1 MEKERAML
9 TAILD
14 AIDDGIYV
22 IDQNFNIQFM
32 NRKMIDMFGKGIGL
46 KCHEVIN
53 NTETIC
59 PWCRADLVFQGQSQN
74 WELYVAS
81 IDKTF
86 ALTELPIYHPDGTMA
101 KMSIYRDITRRKQ
114 QEAEIQASVEEYR
127 NLFEHVAVG
136 VYIGT
141 KEGKFLDANQAL
153 LDILGYA
160 SKEEFLNIEIIRD
173 LYLYPEDRLLFQE
186 MIERDGRVIDYE
198 VQFKRKDGTPIPV
211 MLTSHVRYDLA
222 GNIIGYEGIVV
233 DETHRYRMER
243 KLREAHDFM
252 NKIIQSTP
260 NSIMAADLQ
269 GNIIIWN
276 RAAEETLGYPAG
288 EVIGK
293 MNITRIYP
301 EKMAYEIMK
310 MIRSPE
316 HGGIGLFRSQPVIY
330 VRRDGRSIEGSLS
343 AAMIYDDE
351 GNEVATVGSFV
362 DLTERMEME
371 RALRNTQEQLLNSEK
386 LAAMGRLTS
395 QIAHELNNP
404 LYGIM
409 NTLELLK
416 TEIPPENRRRKLLDM
431 SLSEVVRLADMLRK
445 MLSFSKPEQEEKK
458 PLNVNTVIDEIL
470 MLHQKQLQENEI
482 KAYSEFEADLPL
494 VVASTNQMR
503 QVFLNMIANARDAMP
518 DGGTLRVKTFEK
530 DGFVNIQFIDTGV
543 GIRKDHL
550 DKIFDSFFTTKSSV
564 KGVGLGLSV
573 CYGFIK
579 EHGGDILVKST
590 PGKGTAFTVKLPVS
604 AESSSEEPPVLKLSQ
619 ELHQQEQ
626 LV

>member
-9 TAILD
+9 MSILD
-14 AIDDGIYV
+14 AIEDGIYV

-32 NRKMIDMFGKGIGL
+32 NRKMIDMFGEGIER

-53 NTETIC
+53 NSGTIC
-59 PWCRADLVFQGQSQN
+59 PWCRADLVFQGTPQN
-74 WELYVAS
+74 WELYAAS
-81 IDKTF
+81 VDRTF
-86 ALTELPIYHPDGTMA
+86 ALTELPVLHPDGSMG

-127 NLFEHVAVG
+127 NLFEHVALG

-141 KEGKFLDANQAL
+141 KEGKMLDANQAL
-153 LDILGYA
+153 LDMLGYA
-160 SKEEFLNIEIIRD
+160 NKEEFLDIEVIRD
-173 LYLYPEDRLLFQE
+173 LYMFPEDRLLFQQ

-198 VQFKRKDGTPIPV
+198 VRFKRKDGTPVPV

-222 GNIIGYEGIVV
+222 GNIVGYEGIVV
-233 DETHRYRMER
+233 DLTHRYQMER

-260 NSIMAADLQ
+260 NCIMAADLQ
-269 GNIIIWN
+269 GDIIIWN

-301 EKMAYEIMK
+301 HHMAYKIMK

-316 HGGIGLFRSQPVIY
+316 YGGVGMFRSQPVIY
-330 VRRDGRSIEGSLS
+330 VRRDGKSVEGTLS
-343 AAMIYDDE
+343 AAMIYDDD

-371 RALRNTQEQLLNSEK
+371 RDLRNTQEQLLNSEK

-458 PLNVNTVIDEIL
+458 PLNLNTVVDEIL

-482 KAYSEFEADLPL
+482 KTRYEFETDLPQ

-518 DGGTLRVKTFEK
+518 HGGVLTVKTFFK
-530 DGFVNIQFIDTGV
+530 DGFVNIQLMDTGV
-543 GIRKDHL
+543 GIREDHL

-573 CYGFIK
+573 CYGFVK
-579 EHGGDILVKST
+579 EHGGDILVEST
-590 PGKGTAFTVKLPVS
+590 LGKGTIFTVKLPVS
-604 AESSSEEPPVLKLSQ
+604 VEPSSGDPPGFKLSIGDAQ
-619 ELHQQEQ
+619 KDEM
-626 LV
+626 V

>member
-1 MEKERAML
+1 MDKERAML

-14 AIDDGIYV
+14 TIDDAIYV
-22 IDQNFNIQFM
+22 IDQHFNVEFM
-32 NRKMIDMFGKGIGL
+32 NQRMIDMFGDGMGR

-53 NTETIC
+53 NSSTIC
-59 PWCRADLVFQGQSQN
+59 PWCRSDQIFQGQRQN
-74 WELYVAS
+74 WELYVAKV
-81 IDKTF
+81 DKTF
-86 ALTELPIYHPDGTMA
+86 ALTEFPLQYPDGSMA
-101 KMSIYRDITRRKQ
+101 KMSIYRDVTRRKQ
-114 QEAEIQASVEEYR
+114 QEAKLRASVEEYR

-136 VYIGT
+136 VYIST
-141 KEGKFLDANQAL
+141 KEGKFVDANQAL
-153 LDILGYA
+153 LDMLGYP
-160 SKEEFLNIEIIRD
+160 SKDEFLNIDIIRD
-173 LYLYPEDRLLFQE
+173 LYLFPDDRRMFQQMVE
-186 MIERDGRVIDYE
+186 QDGRIMDYE
-198 VQFKRKDGTPIPV
+198 VQFKRKDGNPIPV
-211 MLTSHVRYDLA
+211 MLTSHVRYNLQ

-233 DETHRYRMER
+233 DQTQRYRMER

-260 NSIMAADLQ
+260 NSIMASDLK

-293 MNITRIYP
+293 MHITRIYP
-301 EKMAYEIMK
+301 ENLAYEIMK

-316 HGGIGLFRSQPVIY
+316 YGGVGMFRSQPVVY
-330 VRRDGRSIEGSLS
+330 VRRDGKSVEGSLS
-343 AAMIYDDE
+343 AAMIYDDD
-351 GNEVATVGSFV
+351 GKEVATVGSFV
-362 DLTERMEME
+362 DLTERMDME

-431 SLSEVVRLADMLRK
+431 SLSEIIRLADMLRK
-445 MLSFSKPEQEEKK
+445 MLSFSKPEHEERKS
-458 PLNVNTVIDEIL
+458 LNVNTVIDEIL
-470 MLHQKQLQENEI
+470 MLHQKQLQEHDI
-482 KAYSEFEADLPL
+482 KAHSEFHPALPQ
-494 VVASTNQMR
+494 VVASTNQLR

-518 DGGTLRVKTFEK
+518 EGGTLTVKTFEK
-530 DGFVNIQFIDTGV
+530 DGFVNILFIDTGI

-579 EHGGDILVKST
+579 EHGGDILVESIQ
-590 PGKGTAFTVKLPVS
+590 GKGTTFTVKLPVH
-604 AESSSEEPPVLKLSQ
+604 SQ
-619 ELHQQEQ
+619 E
-626 LV
+626 

>member
-1 MEKERAML
+1 MDKERSML
-9 TAILD
+9 NAILD
-14 AIDDGIYV
+14 TIEDGIYV
-22 IDQNFNIQFM
+22 IDRDFKVEFM
-32 NRKMIDMFGKGIGL
+32 NRRMIDMFGEGVGR
-46 KCHEVIN
+46 KCYEVIN
-53 NTETIC
+53 NSASIC
-59 PWCRADLVFQGQSQN
+59 PWCRSDVVFQGEPQH
-74 WELYVAS
+74 WELYVS
-81 IDKTF
+81 KVDKTF
-86 ALTELPIYHPDGTMA
+86 ALNEFPIQHPDGSTA
-101 KMSIYRDITRRKQ
+101 KLSIYRDVTRRKQ
-114 QEAEIQASVEEYR
+114 QEAKLRASVEEYR

-136 VYIGT
+136 VYIST
-141 KEGKFLDANQAL
+141 KEGKFVDANQAL
-153 LDILGYA
+153 LDMLGYP
-160 SKEEFLNIEIIRD
+160 SKDEFLKIDIIRD
-173 LYLYPEDRLLFQE
+173 LYLFPDDRRMFQE
-186 MIERDGRVIDYE
+186 MIEQDGRVMDYE
-198 VQFKRKDGTPIPV
+198 VQFKRKDGNPIPV
-211 MLTSHVRYDLA
+211 MLTSHVRYNLQ

-233 DETHRYRMER
+233 DQTQRYQMER

-260 NSIMAADLQ
+260 NSIMASDLK

-276 RAAEETLGYPAG
+276 RAAEETLGYPAE

-301 EKMAYEIMK
+301 KSMAYEIMK

-316 HGGIGLFRSQPVIY
+316 HGGVGMFRSQPVVY
-330 VRRDGRSIEGSLS
+330 VRRDGKSVEGSLS
-343 AAMIYDDE
+343 AAMIYDDD

-362 DLTERMEME
+362 DLTERMDME

-431 SLSEVVRLADMLRK
+431 SLSEIVRLADMLRK
-445 MLSFSKPEQEEKK
+445 MLSFSKPEHEERKS
-458 PLNVNTVIDEIL
+458 LNVNTVIDEIL
-470 MLHQKQLQENEI
+470 MLHQKQLQEHDI
-482 KAYSEFEADLPL
+482 KAHSEFHPALPQ
-494 VVASTNQMR
+494 VVASTNQLR

-518 DGGTLRVKTFEK
+518 EGGTLTVKTFEK
-530 DGFVNIQFIDTGV
+530 EGFVNIQFIDTGI
-543 GIRKDHL
+543 GIRKDHI

-579 EHGGDILVKST
+579 EHGGDILVESIQ
-590 PGKGTAFTVKLPVS
+590 GKGTTFTVKLPVQG
-604 AESSSEEPPVLKLSQ
+604 ED
-619 ELHQQEQ
+619 
-626 LV
+626 

>member
-1 MEKERAML
+1 MDKERSML

-14 AIDDGIYV
+14 TIEDGIYV
-22 IDQNFNIQFM
+22 IGQDFKVEFM
-32 NRKMIDMFGKGIGL
+32 NQRMIDMFGDGVGR
-46 KCHEVIN
+46 KCYEVIN
-53 NTETIC
+53 NSANIC
-59 PWCRADLVFQGQSQN
+59 PWCRSEVIFQGERQH
-74 WELYVAS
+74 WELYVEKV
-81 IDKTF
+81 DKTF
-86 ALTELPIYHPDGTMA
+86 ALTEFPLQYPDGSIA
-101 KMSIYRDITRRKQ
+101 KLAIYRDVTRRKQ
-114 QEAEIQASVEEYR
+114 QEARLRASVEEYR

-136 VYIGT
+136 VYIST
-141 KEGKFLDANQAL
+141 KEGKFVDANQAL
-153 LDILGYA
+153 LDLLGYP
-160 SKEEFLNIEIIRD
+160 SKDEFFKIDIIRD
-173 LYLYPEDRLLFQE
+173 LYLFPDDRRMFQE
-186 MIERDGRVIDYE
+186 MIEQDGKVMDYE
-198 VQFKRKDGTPIPV
+198 VQFKRRDGNPIPV
-211 MLTSHVRYDLA
+211 MLTSHVRYNLQ

-233 DETHRYRMER
+233 DQTQRYRMER

-260 NSIMAADLQ
+260 NSIMASDLK

-276 RAAEETLGYPAG
+276 RAAEETLGYPAE

-301 EKMAYEIMK
+301 ENIAYEIMK
-310 MIRSPE
+310 VIRSPE
-316 HGGIGLFRSQPVIY
+316 HGGVGMFRSQPVVH
-330 VRRDGRSIEGSLS
+330 VRNDGKSVEGSLS
-343 AAMIYDDE
+343 AAMIYDDD
-351 GNEVATVGSFV
+351 GKEVATVGSFV

-371 RALRNTQEQLLNSEK
+371 RTLRNTQEQLLNSEK

-395 QIAHELNNP
+395 QVAHELNNP

-431 SLSEVVRLADMLRK
+431 SLSEIVRLADMLRK
-445 MLSFSKPEQEEKK
+445 MLSFSKPEHEEKK

-470 MLHQKQLQENEI
+470 MLHQKQLQEHDI
-482 KAYSEFEADLPL
+482 KSHTEFPATLPQ
-494 VVASTNQMR
+494 VVASTNQLR
-503 QVFLNMIANARDAMP
+503 QVVLNMIANARDAMTE
-518 DGGTLRVKTFEK
+518 GGTLTVKTFEK

-579 EHGGDILVKST
+579 EHGGDILVDST
-590 PGKGTAFTVKLPVS
+590 QGQGTTFTIMLPVHTE
-604 AESSSEEPPVLKLSQ
+604 A
-619 ELHQQEQ
+619 
-626 LV
+626 

>member
-1 MEKERAML
+1 MDKERSML
-9 TAILD
+9 NAILD
-14 AIDDGIYV
+14 TIEDGIYV
-22 IDQNFNIQFM
+22 IGQDFKVEFM
-32 NRKMIDMFGKGIGL
+32 NQRMIDMFGDGL
-46 KCHEVIN
+46 GRKCHEVIN
-53 NTETIC
+53 NSANIC
-59 PWCRADLVFQGQSQN
+59 PWCRSDVIFKGERQN
-74 WELYVAS
+74 WELYVAKV
-81 IDKTF
+81 DKTF
-86 ALTELPIYHPDGTMA
+86 ALTEFPLQYTDGSIA
-101 KMSIYRDITRRKQ
+101 KLSIYRDVTRRKQ
-114 QEAEIQASVEEYR
+114 QEARLRSSVEEYR

-136 VYIGT
+136 VYIST
-141 KEGKFLDANQAL
+141 KEGKFVDANQAL
-153 LDILGYA
+153 LDMLGYP
-160 SKEEFLNIEIIRD
+160 SKDEFFKIDIIRD
-173 LYLYPEDRLLFQE
+173 LYLFPDDRRMFQE
-186 MIERDGRVIDYE
+186 MIEQDGRVMDYE
-198 VQFKRKDGTPIPV
+198 VQFKRRDGNPIPV
-211 MLTSHVRYDLA
+211 MLTSHVRYNLQ

-233 DETHRYRMER
+233 DQTQRYRMER

-260 NSIMAADLQ
+260 NSIMASDLK

-276 RAAEETLGYPAG
+276 RAAEETLGYPAE

-301 EKMAYEIMK
+301 ESMAYEIMK

-316 HGGIGLFRSQPVIY
+316 HGGVGMFRSQPVVY
-330 VRRDGRSIEGSLS
+330 VRRDGKSVEGSLS
-343 AAMIYDDE
+343 AAMIYDDD
-351 GNEVATVGSFV
+351 GNEVASVGSFV
-362 DLTERMEME
+362 DLTDRMEME

-431 SLSEVVRLADMLRK
+431 SLSEIVRLADMLRK
-445 MLSFSKPEQEEKK
+445 MLSFSKPEHEERKL
-458 PLNVNTVIDEIL
+458 LNVNTVIDEIL
-470 MLHQKQLQENEI
+470 MLHQKQLQEHDI
-482 KAYSEFEADLPL
+482 KSHSEFHATIPQ
-494 VVASTNQMR
+494 VVASTNQLR

-518 DGGTLRVKTFEK
+518 EGGTLTVKTYEK

-543 GIRKDHL
+543 GIRKDHI

-579 EHGGDILVKST
+579 EHGGDILVDST
-590 PGKGTAFTVKLPVS
+590 PGQGTIFTVMLPVHK
-604 AESSSEEPPVLKLSQ
+604 AE
-619 ELHQQEQ
+619 
-626 LV
+626 